1 MTSFL
6 HSNRKTGADLLAPKH
21 ISFLS
26 RVILSV
32 PFNGQDNGGKADT
45 TFSGQGHGG
54 KQTWPEQ
61 QEWRSKALAEKR
73 PKAWRLSQTV
83 EPAFLAK
90 SQLGCREQMRN
101 DPIPSFLW
109 QEAQT
114 GIKGLLFWVL
124 TFPRQLS
131 GEAKRWLEG
140 GEGSS
145 AGMSSGLYLHTC
157 WRWVETEWGPQT
169 TSPIFNV
176 KTKCCTSFPLGQP
189 STSDVQMSTVKG
201 WGP

>member
-1 MTSFL
+1 MDRTTAEKQTPHLVVKGMGGNRCDPNSKSEDQRPWQKRGQRHGDFPRQWNL
-6 HSNRKTGADLLAPKH
+6 HSM
-21 ISFLS
+21 LS
-26 RVILSV
+26 HS
-32 PFNGQDNGGKADT
+32 
-45 TFSGQGHGG
+45 
-54 KQTWPEQ
+54 E
-61 QEWRSKALAEKR
+61 
-73 PKAWRLSQTV
+73 
-83 EPAFLAK
+83 
-90 SQLGCREQMRN
+90 QLGCREEMRN

-131 GEAKRWLEG
+131 AEAKRCLEG
-140 GEGSS
+140 GEGSP

-176 KTKCCTSFPLGQP
+176 KTKPCTSFPLGQP

-201 WGP
+201 WGS

>member
-1 MTSFL
+1 MLNWELMTSFL

-26 RVILSV
+26 RVMLSV
-32 PFNGQDNGGKADT
+32 PFDEQDNGGKADT

-54 KQTWPEQ
+54 KQMWPEQ
-61 QEWRSKALAEKR
+61 QESEDQRPWQKR
-73 PKAWRLSQTV
+73 GQRHGDFPRQWNLHSTLSHSEQR
-83 EPAFLAK
+83 
-90 SQLGCREQMRN
+90 GCREQMRN

-131 GEAKRWLEG
+131 GEAKRWREG
-140 GEGSS
+140 GEGSP

-157 WRWVETEWGPQT
+157 
-169 TSPIFNV
+169 
-176 KTKCCTSFPLGQP
+176 
-189 STSDVQMSTVKG
+189 
-201 WGP
+201 